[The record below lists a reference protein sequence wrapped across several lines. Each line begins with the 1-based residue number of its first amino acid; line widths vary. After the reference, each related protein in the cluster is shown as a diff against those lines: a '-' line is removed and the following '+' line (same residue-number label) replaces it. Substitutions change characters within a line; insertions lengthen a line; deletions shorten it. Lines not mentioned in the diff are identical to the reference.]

1 MWVRKGAPVN
11 ERTDEN
17 LVTAALSG
25 ERRAYAALV
34 RRHSRR
40 VYAVCM
46 GILGN
51 TADSDDIAQEAFVKG
66 FRSLGT
72 IRGGG
77 SFGPWIS
84 QIARNLCRDHIRVSA
99 RRRELLEKNLGGPRP
114 AEADYPELHDA
125 LAELPEEYRV
135 PLMLFYF
142 DGKSAGRLAEELEIS
157 HAGACTRL
165 SRARRELRRI
175 LERQAGGR

>member
-1 MWVRKGAPVN
+1 VN

-17 LVTAALSG
+17 LVMTALDG
-25 ERRAYAALV
+25 DRQAYADLV

-51 TADSDDIAQEAFVKG
+51 AADSDDLAQEAFVKG
-66 FRSLGT
+66 FRSLRT
-72 IRGGG
+72 LRGGG
-77 SFGPWIS
+77 SFGPWIA

-99 RRRELLEKNLGGPRP
+99 RRRELLEENLASTGPEP
-114 AEADYPELHDA
+114 ADHSALHEA
-125 LAELPEEYRV
+125 LAELPEKYRA

-142 DGKSAGRLAEELEIS
+142 DGKSAGKLAEELEIS

-175 LERQAGGR
+175 LERQAGSR

>member
-1 MWVRKGAPVN
+1 MSKGAPVN
-11 ERTDEN
+11 ERTDEY
-17 LVTAALSG
+17 LVKASRDGDRQAFAG
-25 ERRAYAALV
+25 LV

-40 VYAVCM
+40 VYAVCI

-51 TADSDDIAQEAFVKG
+51 TIDSDDMAQEAFVRG
-66 FRSLGT
+66 FSRISTL
-72 IRGGG
+72 RGGE
-77 SFGPWIS
+77 SFGPWITG
-84 QIARNLCRDHIRVSA
+84 IARNLCRDHIRVNA
-99 RRRELLEKNLGGPRP
+99 RRRELLEQHAHDPRP
-114 AEADYPELHDA
+114 EEEDHSALHEA
-125 LAELPEEYRV
+125 LAELPEEYRI

-175 LERQAGGR
+175 LERQAGSR